1 MSELAR
7 LAELCQRLRASP
19 GRLDKLALLA
29 DYLRALPADSVP
41 TAVAFLTGRPF
52 PPSDPRVLGVR
63 WLPSGDEVAAS
74 GPPLTLS
81 DVASAFAGIAEAVGA
96 GSRRTRDELL
106 RGLAARASADERE
119 TLQRIM
125 VGEMRTGVS
134 DGLVLEA
141 IARAFEA
148 PLESTRRAALRL
160 GDLSA
165 VAAMAA
171 RGGAAALTAASVCPG
186 VPLLPM
192 LAQIAEDFDEVLTAH
207 GGTTALEYKYDG
219 ARIQLHRDGD
229 RVSIWTRRLSD
240 VTRSLP
246 DVVETARREL
256 AAAPF
261 ILDGEVMAL
270 DSAGRP
276 LPFQEL
282 MRRFRRV
289 HEVER
294 LVREMPLT
302 LYFFDCLMADGRSL
316 IDEPY
321 ARRWETLTAVTGGRY
336 LAERA
341 LVSSAEAAREFQA
354 RALAAGHEG
363 VVAKDLRSTYEPGG
377 RGKRWFKLKVAETVD
392 CVIVAVDRGSGRSRR
407 PTTATPCWCGRRSWS
422 RSPTTRSRRARPI
435 APAWRSGSRG
445 SRGSARTRRPARPRR
460 STSCASSTSGNSR
473 RRAGRCRIGARD
485 PARLD
490 RHCQARRDARRRPL
504 ARHAHRR
511 LRRDRNR
518 QDPRRAHVRR
528 SRTTRRRRAGHR
540 ARPERPRR
548 LAAARRV
555 RSTALQVVAHAVDPH
570 RRANDRSL
578 SAAGADAGELLQHAQ
593 VGGAGPRLPGADTR
607 RRLGVRLELE
617 GDLQSRALHR
627 AAVRLFPLRGRHATD
642 RRGRRRADGLARGL
656 DPVPHLRRALPKDH
670 PPRRRD
676 ARDGDLPAG
685 VEAPGVHRLAPLR
698 PHRAHDPAPG
708 DDGGDAARG
717 PAGPQGR
724 HRRHR
729 RHRQHDPG
737 PRQRARRQPAGPHA
751 LCRQASRQRHE

>member
-160 GDLSA
+160 GDLSV
-165 VAAMAA
+165 VAALAA
-171 RGGAAALTAASVCPG
+171 RGGAAALTAASVRPG

-192 LAQIAEDFDEVLTAH
+192 LAQLAEDFDEVLLAH
-207 GGTTALEYKYDG
+207 GGTSALEYKYDG
-219 ARIQLHRDGD
+219 ARVQLHRDGE

-240 VTRSLP
+240 ITKSLP

-256 AAAPF
+256 GAAPF
-261 ILDGEVMAL
+261 ILDGEVLAL
-270 DSAGRP
+270 DGAGRP

-289 HEVER
+289 HEVDR
-294 LVREMPLT
+294 LVREMPLS

-321 ARRWETLTAVTGGRY
+321 ARRWEALTAVTGGRH
-336 LAERA
+336 LAERTIVTA
-341 LVSSAEAAREFQA
+341 TAAAGEFLA

-363 VVAKDLRSTYEPGG
+363 VVAKDLRSGYEPGG
-377 RGKRWFKLKVAETVD
+377 RGKRWFKIKMAETLD
-392 CVIVAVDRGSGRSRR
+392 CVIVAVDRGSGRRSGWLSNYHLAVRDGDGFADVGKTFKGFTDRQFTEMTERLWALATSDDGYTVRVR
-407 PTTATPCWCGRRSWS
+407 PEVVVEVAYNEIQ
-422 RSPTTRSRRARPI
+422 RSPTYPSGFALRFARI
-435 APAWRSGSRG
+435 
-445 SRGSARTRRPARPRR
+445 T
-460 STSCASSTSGNSR
+460 
-473 RRAGRCRIGARD
+473 
-485 PARLD
+485 
-490 RHCQARRDARRRPL
+490 
-504 ARHAHRR
+504 
-511 LRRDRNR
+511 
-518 QDPRRAHVRR
+518 
-528 SRTTRRRRAGHR
+528 
-540 ARPERPRR
+540 
-548 LAAARRV
+548 RV
-555 RSTALQVVAHAVDPH
+555 RD
-570 RRANDRSL
+570 D
-578 SAAGADAGELLQHAQ
+578 
-593 VGGAGPRLPGADTR
+593 
-607 RRLGVRLELE
+607 
-617 GDLQSRALHR
+617 
-627 AAVRLFPLRGRHATD
+627 
-642 RRGRRRADGLARGL
+642 
-656 DPVPHLRRALPKDH
+656 K
-670 PPRRRD
+670 
-676 ARDGDLPAG
+676 
-685 VEAPGVHRLAPLR
+685 APGQATTHDELKALYERQFTTKG
-698 PHRAHDPAPG
+698 RAV
-708 DDGGDAARG
+708 
-717 PAGPQGR
+717 
-724 HRRHR
+724 
-729 RHRQHDPG
+729 
-737 PRQRARRQPAGPHA
+737 
-751 LCRQASRQRHE
+751 